1 VRRVYTPPS
10 HGGKWPVTVLGAL
23 AITLSVFLVLP
34 LTQMVSSYAKR
45 ELLVSRL
52 DATVMQSPADL
63 EEPPPPPP
71 DEPPPEEPPPPPV
84 SDAEQPLN
92 LNIDLD
98 LAVGSGGTMAMAGF
112 GEGGAM
118 AEQMAQA
125 LDVSD
130 LDKPPSVVS
139 SVPPNYPAA
148 LRRAGVEGTVVL
160 VFVLNESGRV
170 EDPRVESSSRPEFEQ
185 PAVDAVRR
193 WRFRPGEKGGEAVRT
208 YMRLP
213 IRFRVPG

>member
-1 VRRVYTPPS
+1 MRRVYTPPA
-10 HGGKWPVTVLGAL
+10 HGGRWPVSAFGAL
-23 AITLSVFLVLP
+23 AITLAVFLVLP

-45 ELLVSRL
+45 ELLVSRM
-52 DATVMQSPADL
+52 DSTVLQSPNDL

-71 DEPPPEEPPPPPV
+71 EEPPPEEPPPPLA
-84 SDAEQPLN
+84 DAEQPLN
-92 LNIDLD
+92 LNVDLD
-98 LAVGSGGTMAMAGF
+98 LVVGSGGAMAMTGF
-112 GEGGAM
+112 GSGESV

-139 SVPPNYPAA
+139 SVPPTYPAG
-148 LRRAGVEGTVVL
+148 LRRARIEGTVVL
-160 VFVLNESGRV
+160 IFVLNETGRV
-170 EDPRVESSSRPEFEQ
+170 EDPRVESSSQVEFEQ
-185 PAVDAVRR
+185 PAMDAVRR
-193 WRFRPGEKGGEAVRT
+193 WRFRPGEKNGEAVRT

>member
-1 VRRVYTPPS
+1 M
-10 HGGKWPVTVLGAL
+10 GAL

-52 DATVMQSPADL
+52 DTTVLQSPTDL

-84 SDAEQPLN
+84 ADAEQPLN

-98 LAVGSGGTMAMAGF
+98 LAVGSGGAMAMAGF
-112 GEGGAM
+112 GEGETM

-125 LDVSD
+125 LDISD
-130 LDKPPSVVS
+130 LDKPPSVMS
-139 SVPPNYPAA
+139 SVPPNYPPA

-170 EDPRVESSSRPEFEQ
+170 EDPRVESSSRSEFEQ